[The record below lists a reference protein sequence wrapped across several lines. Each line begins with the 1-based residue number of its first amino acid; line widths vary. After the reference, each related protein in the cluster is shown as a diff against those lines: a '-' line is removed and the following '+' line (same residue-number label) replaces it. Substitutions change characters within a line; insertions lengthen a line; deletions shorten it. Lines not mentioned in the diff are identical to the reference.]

1 MRVILEN
8 GEMMEEY
15 QVKIDTFEGPLD
27 LLLHLINRLE
37 IDIYDI
43 PVAKITEQYLLY
55 VHTMRV
61 LELDIASEYLVM
73 AATLLSIKSR
83 MLLPKQEEE
92 LFEDELLEEE
102 DPREELIE
110 KLIEYRKYK
119 DAAKDLKEREE
130 ERQKSFTKPPSDLS
144 EYAKEVKQ
152 SEQKLSVT
160 VYDMI
165 GAFQK
170 VLKRKKINRP
180 MKTTITRQDIP
191 IEARMNEIVH
201 SLKSRGTR
209 INFMDLF
216 PYEQKEHLVV
226 TFLAVLELMKNQ
238 LVLIEQEHNFSDIYI
253 TGSESIHGA

>member
-1 MRVILEN
+1 MV
-8 GEMMEEY
+8 EY

-43 PVAKITEQYLLY
+43 PVATITEQYLLY
-55 VHTMRV
+55 VHTMQE
-61 LELDIASEYLVM
+61 LELDVASEYLVM

-92 LFEDELLEEE
+92 LFEDEMLEEE
-102 DPREELIE
+102 DPRDELIE

-119 DAAKDLKEREE
+119 TAAKDLKEREE

-144 EYAKEVKQ
+144 EYAKEIKQ
-152 SEQKLSVT
+152 TEQKLSVT

-170 VLKRKKINRP
+170 VLQRKKITRP
-180 MKTTITRQDIP
+180 KETTITRQEIP
-191 IEARMNEIVH
+191 IEDRMNEIVK
-201 SLKSRGTR
+201 SLKAAGRR
-209 INFMDLF
+209 INFTELF
-216 PYEQKEHLVV
+216 PSRQKDHLVV

-238 LVLIEQEHNFSDIYI
+238 QIIIEQEENFSDIYI